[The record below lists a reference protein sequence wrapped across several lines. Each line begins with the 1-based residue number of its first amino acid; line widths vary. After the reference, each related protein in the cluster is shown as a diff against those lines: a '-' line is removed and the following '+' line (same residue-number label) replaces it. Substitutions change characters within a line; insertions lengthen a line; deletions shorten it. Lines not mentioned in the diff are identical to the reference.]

1 MSLIPYDEALSL
13 VLESTRTV
21 DREKVPLDR
30 ALYRVLAEDIFADTD
45 KPPFDSSAMDGYAV
59 RYEDIENASE
69 ENPVKLKVLTEI
81 PAGTKE
87 NNHLERG
94 NAALIF
100 TGAPIP
106 EGADVVIPL
115 ELTHTE
121 GGLVFIKHPLKRGSN
136 IRKRGE
142 EVKKGEK
149 LIESGTWIRPYEVGL
164 MASVNKVLPQ
174 VYRKPRVGI
183 LSTGDEIRDIG
194 DILEEPSQIRSS
206 NGHTLLA
213 QVLKSGGEAC
223 YIGIVKDNP
232 EEIRKALECMHS
244 YDVFITTGGVSAG
257 GKDYTQHIVK
267 DMGVDVKFHR
277 LRIKP
282 AKPVLFGVYGNNR
295 LFFGLPGNPVSCT
308 IAFDL
313 LVYPALLKMM
323 GRKDFMP
330 DSFKAILEE
339 DFLRKD
345 AERREFVRAKVSFRG
360 EKAYCSY
367 SPKTQSHMLTS
378 YVGMNAYMIV
388 YEGVKEIKKGSLVDV
403 IMFP

>member
-1 MSLIPYDEALSL
+1 MSLISYDEALSL
-13 VLESTRTV
+13 VLENTKRV
-21 DREKVPLDR
+21 DTEKVPLDM
-30 ALYRVLAEDIFADTD
+30 ALYRVLAEDVFADTD

-59 RYEDIENASE
+59 KYEDIKSASE
-69 ENPVKLKVLTEI
+69 ESPIKLKVLTEI
-81 PAGTKE
+81 PAGAKE
-87 NNHLERG
+87 NNHLKRG
-94 NAALIF
+94 EAALIF

-106 EGADVVIPL
+106 GGVDVVVPL

-121 GGLVFIKHPLKRGSN
+121 EGFVFVKHPLKRGSN

-174 VYRKPRVGI
+174 VYRRPRVGI
-183 LSTGDEIRDIG
+183 LSTGDEIKDIG
-194 DILEEPSQIRSS
+194 DTLEEPSQIRSS
-206 NGHTLLA
+206 NGHILLA

-223 YIGIVKDNP
+223 YIGIVKDNS

-257 GKDYTQHIVK
+257 GKDYTQYIVK

-282 AKPVLFGVYGNNR
+282 AKPVLFGVYGNSK

-313 LVYPALLKMM
+313 FVYPALLKMV
-323 GRKDFMP
+323 GRRDFAP
-330 DSFKAILEE
+330 NVFRAILEE
-339 DFLRKD
+339 DFYRRD
-345 AERREFVRAKVSFRG
+345 GERREFVRAKVSFRE

-378 YVGMNAYMIV
+378 YVDMNAYMIV
-388 YEGVKEIKKGSLVDV
+388 YEGVKELKKGGLVDV